1 MFVKSISSIYLLR
14 IYQSTYYFL
23 HFRAFHNREF
33 LFRANFFRANLS
45 DKKNFRVLLFLR
57 YILSITSIYVRVH
70 FYFTTYKKVFSKIFT
85 RIQSYYIRK
94 CDFQKKKIYGSFLVR
109 IFPIR
114 VNIFRAVRTRN
125 TRRQYDRQ
133 LTARIITFF
142 YKKMLYL

>member
-1 MFVKSISSIYLLR
+1 MF
-14 IYQSTYYFL
+14 
-23 HFRAFHNREF
+23 
-33 LFRANFFRANLS
+33 
-45 DKKNFRVLLFLR
+45 
-57 YILSITSIYVRVH
+57 RVH

-94 CDFQKKKIYGSFLVR
+94 CDFQKKKNYGSFLVR

-142 YKKMLYL
+142 YKKMLYLQFPVVTGFETQFSPQFSSISNFAVSSIFFSSIYFRGDLKFKKITFRVNKNRANHPPRLP